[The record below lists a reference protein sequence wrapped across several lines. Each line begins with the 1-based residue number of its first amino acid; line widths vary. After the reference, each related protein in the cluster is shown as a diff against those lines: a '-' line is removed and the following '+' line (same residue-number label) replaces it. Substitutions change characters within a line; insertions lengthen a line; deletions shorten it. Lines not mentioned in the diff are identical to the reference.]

1 MIRRPPRSTRTDTL
15 FPYTTLFR
23 SIPAIVRAFAW
34 PKSMRWGRESAS
46 SESLRWV
53 RPLSG
58 IVAIFGEDLIPCE
71 VSGISAGYA
80 THGHRFHCPG
90 EITIGSASDYAEK
103 LRACHVIVDH
113 EERQRPEARRVGKE
127 CER

>member
-1 MIRRPPRSTRTDTL
+1 MVVDPPARVTSPL
-15 FPYTTLFR
+15 
-23 SIPAIVRAFAW
+23 IVMV
-34 PKSMRWGRESAS
+34 P
-46 SESLRWV
+46 
-53 RPLSG
+53 G

-113 EERQRPEARRVGKE
+113 AERQSIIRGGAAKAAADAGLTLVEDRKSTRLHSSH
-127 CER
+127 

>member
-1 MIRRPPRSTRTDTL
+1 
-15 FPYTTLFR
+15 
-23 SIPAIVRAFAW
+23 
-34 PKSMRWGRESAS
+34 MRWGRESAS

-103 LRACHVIVDH
+103 LRARS
-113 EERQRPEARRVGKE
+113 EEQTSELQSLMRFSYAVFCLKKRKYNQRHITIIST
-127 CER
+127 

>member
-1 MIRRPPRSTRTDTL
+1 
-15 FPYTTLFR
+15 
-23 SIPAIVRAFAW
+23 
-34 PKSMRWGRESAS
+34 MRWGKDSAS

-58 IVAIFGEDLIPCE
+58 IVAIFGEELIQCE
-71 VSGISAGYA
+71 VSGISASYA

-103 LRACHVIVDH
+103 LRACHVTVDH
-113 EERQRPEARRVGKE
+113 EESQSIYRDGAANAAAAAGLTLVGAE
-127 CER
+127 GTEIGRATSRA

>member
-1 MIRRPPRSTRTDTL
+1 
-15 FPYTTLFR
+15 
-23 SIPAIVRAFAW
+23 
-34 PKSMRWGRESAS
+34 MRWGRESAS

-90 EITIGSASDYAEK
+90 EITIGSAPDYAEK
-103 LRACHVIVDH
+103 PRACHVIVDP
-113 EERQRPEARRVGKE
+113 EEPQSTIRARPAKAEAAAGLTVAGAE
-127 CER
+127 GLVAA